1 MTTSTLDL
9 PAGRIAYADR
19 GSGPTVV
26 FVHGL
31 LVDGSLWSP
40 VADALSADHRCI
52 VPELPLGSHREAMN
66 GDADLSPP
74 GLAAIVAGVLDALEL
89 EDVTLVGNDTG
100 GAISQLVATR
110 HPERLGRLVLT
121 PCDAYENFLPP
132 AFRPLQVMARVPGG
146 MNMIAQPMRL
156 GAIRRLP
163 LAYGWL
169 AKHGVT
175 DELTRR
181 WVNPALTSRA
191 IRRDATKVLRG
202 ISKRYTLEAAERLA
216 HFDRPAL
223 IAWAPEDKFF
233 KLKCGR
239 QLADAIPNARLETVP
254 DSYTFMPLDQ
264 PQRLANLVRD
274 FVRDGEPATLPES
287 G

>member
-1 MTTSTLDL
+1 MTTSTLEL
-9 PAGRIAYADR
+9 PAGRIVYTDR
-19 GSGPTVV
+19 GSGPAVV

-31 LVDGSLWSP
+31 LVDGSLWTP

-66 GDADLSPP
+66 PDADLSPP
-74 GLAAIVAGVLDALEL
+74 GLAAVVAGVLDALEL

-132 AFRPLQVMARVPGG
+132 AFRPMQWIARVPGG
-146 MNMIAQPMRL
+146 VAMTAQPMRL
-156 GAIRRLP
+156 AALRRLP
-163 LAYGWL
+163 AGYGWL
-169 AKHGVT
+169 AKHGLT
-175 DELTRR
+175 DALTRR
-181 WVNPALTSRA
+181 WVDPVLTDRA
-191 IRRDATKVLRG
+191 VRRDVTKVLRG
-202 ISKRYTLEAAERLA
+202 ISNRYTLEAAERLE
-216 HFDRPAL
+216 HFGLPAL

-233 KLKCGR
+233 KLKYAQR
-239 QLADAIPNARLETVP
+239 LADAIPNSRLETVP
-254 DSYTFMPLDQ
+254 DSYSFLPLDQ
-264 PQRLANLVRD
+264 PQRLADLIRD
-274 FVRDGEPATLPES
+274 FVRDEERAALTES